1 MAIIP
6 AEEKVFMVSNS
17 TNTTYSGSA
26 ALKAMQQWYTME
38 DVTNT
43 VRPYQVFTALLTQ
56 SGGDSFIEIT
66 SGLLT
71 IGVSYNIT
79 ASSTGDDFRNV
90 GGPLITTDDEFLG
103 TYFVAT
109 GTTPTNYTNGT
120 SLGYNTGAPVV
131 NVLENTIGNVWFTY
145 VDVGNYIIYSNGLFT
160 ENKTILFASSMN
172 NGNDTNNHT
181 ATVYTNAPDELSF
194 RSWGNTGDNYA
205 ELDNSIPLP
214 IEIRVYN

>member
-56 SGGDSFIEIT
+56 SGGDEFQVLNEGT
-66 SGLLT
+66 LT
-71 IGVSYNIT
+71 IGVTYLIQLLEG
-79 ASSTGDDFRNV
+79 ADFSNV
-90 GGPLITTDDEFLG
+90 GANNIEGE
-103 TYFVAT
+103 YFVAT
-109 GTTPTNYTNGT
+109 GTTPNSWGIGGQ
-120 SLGYNTGAPVV
+120 LEYNTGAPVAT
-131 NVLENTIGNVWFTY
+131 VLENTIGNVWF
-145 VDVGNYIIYSNGLFT
+145 NYGEPGIYSVNSNNLFSS
-160 ENKTILFASSMN
+160 NKTYFQKVVMSSTTILNNSINSSASI
-172 NGNDTNNHT
+172 
-181 ATVYTNAPDELSF
+181 ELSPTD
-194 RSWGNTGDNYA
+194 GDDMLYNT
-205 ELDNSIPLP
+205 P